1 MNTIT
6 VQGMHCDACKKLIMI
21 ELEEKKLHQFVSK
34 IDVDSDKKQGKIYLK
49 NKMTEEDL
57 RQMRSIIES
66 MDGYSVS

>member
-1 MNTIT
+1 
-6 VQGMHCDACKKLIMI
+6 MI